1 MKKLF
6 LLGALITSS
15 VAIFSFSN
23 VKEERCSVRQIEEQ
37 MRLGGCQGGQNV
49 CCVSTVL
56 KHM

>member
-1 MKKLF
+1 MKKIF

-37 MRLGGCQGGQNV
+37 IRLGGCQGGQNI
-49 CCVSTVL
+49 CCVSTAV
-56 KHM
+56 KHI